1 MKQSTKHTSLNV
13 TQTDVQDMA
22 TDTVRIQVQD
32 LTVERGGRAIV
43 DNISFDLMAN
53 EMLGLIGPN
62 GAGKSTALACIAG
75 IDSPTS
81 GSVVIDKRD
90 LTSYSSTERARCIAW
105 VEQLGNVHW
114 PLSVERL
121 IMLGRIPHLPRWSKV
136 TDADYA
142 AVENAITEADCQSIR
157 YRKVPTLSGGER
169 ARVLL
174 ARALAATPSLLFA
187 DEPVSALD
195 LGHQLQT
202 MQLLRDYASNQHAVV
217 AVMHDLSL
225 AVRYCHRLALMHEG
239 RLVAVGEPAAVL
251 TNDNIA
257 NVYGVS
263 VVTGC
268 DSVPWVIPEHRIS
281 TPKS

>member
-1 MKQSTKHTSLNV
+1 MSSSNNDPILVSEESK
-13 TQTDVQDMA
+13 A
-22 TDTVRIQVQD
+22 AGIVRISAKN

-43 DNISFDLMAN
+43 DNVSFELLAG

-62 GAGKSTALACIAG
+62 GAGKSSILATLAG
-75 IDSPTS
+75 IERPTS
-81 GSVVIDKRD
+81 GTILVDDCDI
-90 LTSYSSTERARCIAW
+90 TTFSSSERAQRIGW

-121 IMLGRIPHLPRWSKV
+121 IMLGRIPHLPRWSRV
-136 TDADYA
+136 TDEDYT
-142 AVENAITEADCQSIR
+142 AVENAITMADCQIIR
-157 YRKVPTLSGGER
+157 HREVPTLSGGER

-174 ARALAATPSLLFA
+174 ARALAAEPSLLFT

-202 MQLLRDYASNQHAVV
+202 MQLLRDYTSNTRAVV

-225 AVRYCHRLALMHEG
+225 AVRYCHRLALIHEG
-239 RLVAVGEPAAVL
+239 RLVAFGEPAAVL
-251 TNDNIA
+251 TNENIA
-257 NVYGVS
+257 SVYGVS

-268 DSVPWVIPEHRIS
+268 SSVPWVVPEHLLG
-281 TPKS
+281 